1 MGQWNSKIKWTQD
14 WFFYTELEN
23 DLSYIDKIER
33 LVKEC
38 QSLTDVGEE
47 QSKHM
52 VSGIRKYLKNWITN
66 TRIENKED
74 KESLQLS

>member
-1 MGQWNSKIKWTQD
+1 M
-14 WFFYTELEN
+14 
-23 DLSYIDKIER
+23 
-33 LVKEC
+33 KEW